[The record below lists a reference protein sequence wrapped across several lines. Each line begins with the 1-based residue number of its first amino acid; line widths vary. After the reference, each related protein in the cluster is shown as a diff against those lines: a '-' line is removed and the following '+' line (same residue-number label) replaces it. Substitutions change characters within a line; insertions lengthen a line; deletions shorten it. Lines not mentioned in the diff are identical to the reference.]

1 MLTAHLNQKI
11 QTLIPSGGHFAI
23 AYSGGGDS
31 TAIIHALKDHPQ
43 AGPAFIVDHD
53 LRRGSRAEAQAA
65 HDFASSCGYSANV
78 LTWQHGSPTTA
89 LQEKARKAR
98 YGLMGDA
105 CRNAGVKYLLTAHS
119 KDDQAETLLMRYDRK
134 TDWRGAAGMRE
145 LTYGPVWPELAMV
158 NVVRPLLGISRHEL
172 RAYNKAHKLSWAED
186 PSNQNRNYAR
196 IRARDYLARHPDMG
210 AFLLET
216 AEELRHGVDKEREI
230 LQAEFKA
237 SIRVD
242 AYGILYL
249 AKIPSPELL
258 AHLLRAAGGQ
268 GMPIDRGRVKRL
280 RKEMM
285 QSNFKAATLAG
296 ALVKPHKSGYFIC
309 RDLVAVKG
317 RHETTRPVSAGEDV
331 IEAYPKIWDG
341 RYVHGGVPGFVG
353 EGENRITSLYV
364 LRTTIKNLGPDRFK
378 NLPAEA
384 RPTLP
389 AWLQE
394 GGLQSL
400 GYHHGDDLVIKCLV
414 QSRLH
419 AALGLKTP

>member
-1 MLTAHLNQKI
+1 MLTAHLNQKV
-11 QTLIPSGGHFAI
+11 QYLIPDGEPFAI
-23 AYSGGGDS
+23 AFSGGGDS

-43 AGPAFIVDHD
+43 AGLAFIVDHD
-53 LRRGSRAEAQAA
+53 LRRGSRVEAKTA
-65 HDFASSCGYSANV
+65 HDFARSCGYSAKV
-78 LTWQHGSPTTA
+78 LTWQHGSPTSA

-105 CRNAGVKYLLTAHS
+105 CRKAGVNYLLTAHS
-119 KDDQAETLLMRYDRK
+119 KDDQAETLLMRYDRQ
-134 TDWRGAAGMRE
+134 TDWRGAAGMAE

-158 NVVRPLLGISRHEL
+158 NVVRPLLGISRQEL
-172 RAYNKAHKLSWAED
+172 RAYNKAHELSWAED

-196 IRARDYLARHPDMG
+196 IRARDYLASRPDI
-210 AFLLET
+210 AALLLET
-216 AEELRHGVDKEREI
+216 AEELRKGVKKESEI

-237 SIRVD
+237 FIRVD
-242 AYGILYL
+242 AYGVLYL

-268 GMPIDRGRVKRL
+268 GMPIDRGRIKRL
-280 RKEMM
+280 RKEMG
-285 QSNFKAATLAG
+285 QSHFKAATLAG
-296 ALVKPHKSGYFIC
+296 ALVKPHESGYFIC

-317 RHETTRPVSAGEDV
+317 RHETSNSVSAGEEV
-331 IEAYPKIWDG
+331 IEAHPKIWDG
-341 RYVHGGVPGFVG
+341 RFVYGGVPVVG
-353 EGENRITSLYV
+353 REGKNKITSLYA
-364 LRTTIKNLGPDRFK
+364 LRAKFKNLGPDQFK

-389 AWLQE
+389 AWLRKDV
-394 GGLQSL
+394 LQSV
-400 GYHHGDDLVIKCLV
+400 GSSHGDGFVIKCLV